1 MEGKLHLVAL
11 LAAFAF
17 FAHDGGADATQVV
30 YPLSYQ
36 VQTPQI
42 SLVSP
47 QGIRFAYPH
56 EDGVSLVAYHYN
68 INRPLN
74 GVAAGD
80 YNYDVTEPTGN
91 YWVHEKTDINPQI
104 GDTVYYWV
112 YVVYNGV
119 GYQLLEQ
126 SWAVPAVA
134 VIALVM
140 ALRKE
145 DKSKMSSYDTKS
157 KSINMSESNLVPE
170 KKSESSFT
178 MYLTLLGVVFM
189 LSVAAVAVTALVLAV
204 REKNAT
210 PLQCSAYPCDAS
222 CDMNTAPCDGLIFNE
237 QFDDFNLDIWEHE
250 ITAGGGGNWEFEYYT
265 NNRSNSYV
273 RDGVLF
279 LKPTLTE
286 DNFGEGYL
294 TWGTLSLWG
303 ASPANLCTG
312 NAWYGCERV
321 GNGNNYLN
329 PIQSA
334 RIRTVDS
341 FSFKYGR
348 LEVQAKMPTGDWIW
362 PAIWLLPKHGA
373 YGEWPASG
381 EIDLVEARGNTDLRD
396 ATGTS
401 VGVDQVGSTMHW
413 GPFWPYNGYPK
424 THATKNLADGETFG
438 NSFHKFVLDWTPSD
452 LKFYIDDDLILTVN
466 PPTGFWDLGDFGTEA
481 PGIENPW
488 ANSPNKLTPFDQEFY
503 IILNVAVGG
512 VNYFADGL
520 QGTAKPWLN
529 TSPTASK
536 DFYLAKDAWYPT
548 WNPDTNNGEDA
559 AMQVNYIKVYAND
572 YTTYH
577 LRDR

>member
-1 MEGKLHLVAL
+1 MKGKLHLVAL

-126 SWAVPAVA
+126 SWAVPEPTSAPVTTTA
-134 VIALVM
+134 PTDAPVQPTNSPVTNQPV
-140 ALRKE
+140 
-145 DKSKMSSYDTKS
+145 SSTQS
-157 KSINMSESNLVPE
+157 PGSGSTP
-170 KKSESSFT
+170 SSGGGGT
-178 MYLTLLGVVFM
+178 
-189 LSVAAVAVTALVLAV
+189 
-204 REKNAT
+204 T
-210 PLQCSAYPCDAS
+210 PVQCSAYPCDAS

-424 THATKNLADGETFG
+424 THATKNLANGETFG

-520 QGTAKPWLN
+520 QGTAKPWAN